1 MMATLAVL
9 GFDGTAQTLLELA
22 LLNALMAYSGY
33 VVVAGGSF
41 SLAFVA
47 FIGLGAYTAAILSLD
62 HSIGFLPALIIA
74 PILAALG
81 ALVLAKPLER
91 LSGVY
96 LALVSVAV
104 ISVFRVLL
112 LNFDSLTGGA
122 LGKSGIRPRI
132 GTQEL
137 IVGAVVVV
145 ALFALIY
152 RSMVGRAMRLV
163 RADPLVA
170 ASMGVNVRRLRL
182 WLFVASAALGA
193 IGGVF
198 RAYYT
203 GFVVPGDYGFELL
216 ITLLAM
222 VILGGVGHWTGPLIG
237 AALWTLLPQ
246 WLDPLG
252 LWRDVATGGILLLII
267 LLLPQGI
274 SGGVR
279 TVVHKARRR
288 FQVRGS
294 SEEEHTIALAEAA
307 ADEAGSDMVQPGGD
321 LVRAPAAGLDGLT

>member
-1 MMATLAVL
+1 MTATFAVL
-9 GFDGTAQTLLELA
+9 GFDGTAQTLLELV
-22 LLNALMAYSGY
+22 LLNVLLAYSGY

-47 FIGLGAYTAAILSLD
+47 FIGLGAYTAAILSVD
-62 HSIGFLPALIIA
+62 HSIGFLPALILA
-74 PILAALG
+74 PILAAIG

-96 LALVSVAV
+96 LALVSVAA
-104 ISVFRVLL
+104 ISVFRVCL

-122 LGKSGIRPRI
+122 LGKSGIKPRI
-132 GTQEL
+132 GSQEL
-137 IVGAVVVV
+137 IVGAVIVVV
-145 ALFALIY
+145 VFALLY

-182 WLFVASAALGA
+182 WLFVGSAALGA

-252 LWRDVATGGILLLII
+252 LWREVATGFILLVII

-274 SGGVR
+274 SGGVANL
-279 TVVHKARRR
+279 VHKGRRR
-288 FQVRGS
+288 LQSRRGDGD
-294 SEEEHTIALAEAA
+294 EETIALVDEPTQAEGVDVALP
-307 ADEAGSDMVQPGGD
+307 AGG
-321 LVRAPAAGLDGLT
+321 LVRSPATGAEGAP